1 MESTSFLYIL
11 TFMYPGTQMTKDP
24 LQSMSQVYIWSEKII
39 PRQIVT
45 EFWKITLMG
54 AFYTLNN

>member
-1 MESTSFLYIL
+1 MGIESGLKCPY
-11 TFMYPGTQMTKDP
+11 
-24 LQSMSQVYIWSEKII
+24 EKGVDGEIF
-39 PRQIVT
+39 VT